1 MQGLLKGY
9 TYELLPQLWGKNGR
23 INGGDNMRI
32 MIPKVK
38 CSKCSKKMYINNVS
52 RAYPSGNGGEMI
64 YICEQCNNENKSDRN
79 KEVNSRG
86 N

>member
-1 MQGLLKGY
+1 
-9 TYELLPQLWGKNGR
+9 
-23 INGGDNMRI
+23 MRI

-38 CSKCSKKMYINNVS
+38 CSKCSKKIYINAVP
-52 RAYPSGNGGEMI
+52 RAYPSGGEMI